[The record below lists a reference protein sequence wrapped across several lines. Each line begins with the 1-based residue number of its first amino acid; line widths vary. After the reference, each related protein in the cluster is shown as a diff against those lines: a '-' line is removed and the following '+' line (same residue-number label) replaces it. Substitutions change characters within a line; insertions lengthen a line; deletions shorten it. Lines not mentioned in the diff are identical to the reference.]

1 MADIYDEQGNPIQL
15 TDEHGNPVQLT
26 DEHGHPMHL
35 TGVAATVV
43 EAETADTGDVAVA
56 ETVVEGVPLT
66 GTHPDTGDVAVAETV
81 VEGVPLTGTHPH
93 GGAVPPTEAA
103 VHGGVTGVGA
113 ATRGEHRPLGEQLR
127 RSSSS
132 SSSSSEDDGQGGRR
146 KKKKGLKEKLKEILP
161 GKHKDEHAPQTGSY
175 PAPLSS
181 AAAPRSSTAAP
192 GHHPHEHEKKGIIEK
207 IKKKLPGTHHQ
218 NQ

>member
-35 TGVAATVV
+35 TGVAATIV
-43 EAETADTGDVAVA
+43 EGVETTDTGDVV
-56 ETVVEGVPLT
+56 
-66 GTHPDTGDVAVAETV
+66 VAETV

-113 ATRGEHRPLGEQLR
+113 TRGEHRPLGEQLR
-127 RSSSS
+127 GSSSS

-175 PAPLSS
+175 PVPLSS
-181 AAAPRSSTAAP
+181 AAAAPP
-192 GHHPHEHEKKGIIEK
+192 GHHPHEHEKKGILEK
-207 IKKKLPGTHHQ
+207 IKEKLPGTHHH
-218 NQ
+218 NH